1 MVIKSTFGV
10 SRRSDKNYKD
20 TNPLEIR
27 WRSQKENYFSH
38 ELHSLKLS
46 WRARITTK
54 ARLLLKLPQCFPTWH
69 ETQAF
74 QSGSMFHLPIA
85 VANGIGELNYGGYF
99 LNRRAAR
106 KFETWKGKS
115 LGQKISPWQILE
127 ILDIAKAA
135 QLISTR
141 VPHCDLKSELYTKEK

>member
-1 MVIKSTFGV
+1 
-10 SRRSDKNYKD
+10 
-20 TNPLEIR
+20 
-27 WRSQKENYFSH
+27 
-38 ELHSLKLS
+38 
-46 WRARITTK
+46 
-54 ARLLLKLPQCFPTWH
+54 
-69 ETQAF
+69 
-74 QSGSMFHLPIA
+74 MFHLPIA